1 MTIHD
6 YTCGFYFEVNLI
18 LEISDSVEKSNNTH
32 FLENKDNM
40 DRWIQNATEFI
51 SRRLKWANSISKEG
65 AIL

>member
-1 MTIHD
+1 MTTHD

-51 SRRLKWANSISKEG
+51 SRRLEWANSIYKEG